1 MKKIAMAVLLAAF
14 IVPNMAQA
22 QLNLGRLIQGGV
34 KAVKALTLSD
44 QEIISYVDAYIQKTD
59 SANVIYGADTDY
71 GKRLAK
77 LTSGLTSV
85 EGIPLNF
92 KVYKNNEL
100 NAFACANGSVRVYS
114 GLMDAMT
121 DDEVLGV
128 IGHEIGHVAH
138 HDTKNAFKQALLN
151 DALKDGLASTSSKVA
166 TLTDSQYGALG
177 AALASSKYSRKQET
191 AADDYGYDFLK
202 SNGKNPAAMALAFQR
217 LQAFEQQSGAQ
228 TNMVNQL
235 FSSHPD
241 IAKRIKHMVERCK
254 KDGYVDANGNIVVT
268 TTTKESTETT
278 KTNGNSTKKKT
289 GTTKKTTT
297 SKKAT
302 TAKKTTSGKTTTA
315 KSTGKTSSKNASKTT
330 TSKTAT
336 KKK

>member
-1 MKKIAMAVLLAAF
+1 MKKTAIAILLAAC
-14 IVPNMAQA
+14 IMPNMAQA

-44 QEIISYVDAYIQKTD
+44 QEIIGYVDAYIQKTD
-59 SANVIYGADTDY
+59 SANVILGPDTEY
-71 GKRLAK
+71 GKRLDR

-92 KVYKNNEL
+92 KVYKNSEL
-100 NAFACANGSVRVYS
+100 NAFACANGNVRVYS

-166 TLTDSQYGALG
+166 NLTDSQYGALG
-177 AALASSKYSRKQET
+177 AALASSKFSRKQET

-217 LQAFEQQSGAQ
+217 LQAFEQQAGAQ

-241 IAKRIKHMVERCK
+241 IAKRIKHMVDRCK
-254 KDGYVDANGNIVVT
+254 KDGYVDANGNLVVT
-268 TTTKESTETT
+268 QKTEETVSSSESKTTK
-278 KTNGNSTKKKT
+278 
-289 GTTKKTTT
+289 TTKKTTK
-297 SKKAT
+297 S
-302 TAKKTTSGKTTTA
+302 KTTSATKS
-315 KSTGKTSSKNASKTT
+315 KSTKTNTKSTSKTSSKSTTKSKASSKSSAKTT
-330 TSKTAT
+330 T